1 MNISTT
7 APLGGGFA
15 SGQTGAIDK
24 QIQMLMKRK
33 KILFQKISDII
44 SGEDQPKDKEEKIK
58 VIRIEINMIDLQ
70 IQQLIQKKIEM
81 EKRGKS
87 AVVIGTDKLPPSPSD
102 LIHLDREQRESQFI
116 NIKV

>member
-7 APLGGGFA
+7 APLGGGFTN
-15 SGQTGAIDK
+15 GQAGTIDK

-33 KILFQKISDII
+33 AVLFRKIGDII
-44 SGEDQPKDKEEKIK
+44 SGEDELKAKEEKTK
-58 VIRIEINMIDLQ
+58 VIRMEINMIDLQ
-70 IQQLIQKKIEM
+70 IQQLIQKRIEL

-87 AVVIGTDKLPPSPSD
+87 EAIIGADKLPPSPSD
-102 LIHLDREQRESQFI
+102 LVHSDRERREDYFI